1 MKAEQLNPLADVI
14 TVLGDIAS
22 DQNVPR
28 NVRARM
34 QGLLSRMQ
42 SPAEQSVK
50 VHDAHNALDEV
61 SGDINLD
68 PFTRT
73 QVYSAISMLE
83 KLQ

>member
-42 SPAEQSVK
+42 SPAVQSVK

>member
-1 MKAEQLNPLADVI
+1 MKAEQLNPLVDVI
-14 TVLGDIAS
+14 TVLGDIAN

-28 NVRARM
+28 NVRAKM
-34 QGLLSRMQ
+34 HGLHIKLQ
-42 SPAEQSVK
+42 SSAEQSVK
-50 VHDAHNALDEV
+50 VHDALNALDEA